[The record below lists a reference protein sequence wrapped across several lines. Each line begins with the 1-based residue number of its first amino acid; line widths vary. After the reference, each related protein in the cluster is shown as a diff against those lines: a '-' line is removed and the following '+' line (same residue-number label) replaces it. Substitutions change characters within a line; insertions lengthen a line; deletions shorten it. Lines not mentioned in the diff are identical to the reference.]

1 MDSIEQSTLVS
12 LDLTRNR
19 SLTPLGRRCVL
30 ALVAVTAFAVAG
42 IAAAYGAWP
51 ALPFAGLE
59 VLGLAWAFRVVEAH
73 DGDYER
79 FVVTG
84 DLVIVES
91 SRRGT
96 VARLTFNREW
106 ARLVCVVQGRRC
118 RLAVRS
124 HGKEFPFGRLMSD
137 ADRMEWAQT
146 VRGAI
151 RVVNG

>member
-1 MDSIEQSTLVS
+1 LRIGARGGHGV
-12 LDLTRNR
+12 RR
-19 SLTPLGRRCVL
+19 GRDRGGIRCL
-30 ALVAVTAFAVAG
+30 ARPPVR
-42 IAAAYGAWP
+42 
-51 ALPFAGLE
+51 
-59 VLGLAWAFRVVEAH
+59 RVVEAH

>member
-1 MDSIEQSTLVS
+1 MDSIEQPTLVS

-19 SLTPLGRRCVL
+19 SLSPAGRRCVL
-30 ALVAVTAFAVAG
+30 GFVAITAFAVAG

-59 VLGLAWAFRVVEAH
+59 ILGLAWAFRVVESH
-73 DGDYER
+73 DGDFER
-79 FVVTG
+79 FTITG

-91 SRRGT
+91 CRRGT
-96 VARLTFNREW
+96 VARLTCNREW
-106 ARLVCVVQGRRC
+106 ARLVCEVRGRRC

-124 HGKEFPFGRLMSD
+124 HGREFPFGRLMSD
-137 ADRMEWAQT
+137 ADRLEWAHT